1 MSVIENSDPRDSEIA
16 RLKAMLAHAE
26 ETHELEKQ
34 QLARELHNEF
44 GSTLTALAMRMAV
57 LSRQPAGTSSAAD
70 QWTRVNGILATLTQ
84 TARRIQSDLRPG
96 ALDVMGL
103 KLALEEYLNDFGI
116 RHTLGTGLTLPDQ
129 ELVLEETRAVALFR
143 MFQEILRN
151 VQRHAA
157 AGQIRAT
164 LAFEQDGQTL
174 SLLVTDDGVG
184 FDASSHDP
192 VSSHGLRRLAERAAF
207 LGGSLHLASVPGE
220 GTSVRV
226 TMPLALMQASLQ
238 PTTPTP

>member
-1 MSVIENSDPRDSEIA
+1 MSLPENSDPRDSEIA
-16 RLKAMLAHAE
+16 RLRAMLAHAE
-26 ETHELEKQ
+26 EIHELEKQ
-34 QLARELHNEF
+34 RLARELHNEF

-57 LSRQPAGTSSAAD
+57 LSRQPAGEPPATD
-70 QWTRVNGILATLTQ
+70 QWTRVNGILASLTQ

-96 ALDVMGL
+96 ALDVVGL
-103 KLALEEYLNDFGI
+103 KLALEEYLNDFGA
-116 RHTLGTGLTLPDQ
+116 RHALRTGLTLPDQ
-129 ELVLEETRAVALFR
+129 ELLLEEARAVALFR

-164 LAFEQDGQTL
+164 LALEQNGQAL
-174 SLLVTDDGVG
+174 SLLVSDDGVG
-184 FDASSHDP
+184 FDAASHDP
-192 VSSHGLRRLAERAAF
+192 GSSHGLRRLAERAAF

-226 TMPLALMQASLQ
+226 TLPLAPMQAPL
-238 PTTPTP
+238 

>member
-1 MSVIENSDPRDSEIA
+1 MSLPENSDPRDSEVT
-16 RLKAMLAHAE
+16 RLRAMLAHAE
-26 ETHELEKQ
+26 EMHELEKQ
-34 QLARELHNEF
+34 RLARELHNEF

-57 LSRQPAGTSSAAD
+57 LSRHPTGEPPATD
-70 QWTRVNGILATLTQ
+70 QWTRVNGILASLTQ

-96 ALDVMGL
+96 TLDVIGL
-103 KLALEEYLNDFGI
+103 KLALEEYLDDFGT
-116 RHTLGTGLTLPDQ
+116 RHALRTGLTLPDQ
-129 ELVLEETRAVALFR
+129 ELVLEEARAVALFR

-164 LAFEQDGQTL
+164 LAFEQNGQIL
-174 SLLVTDDGVG
+174 SLLVSDDGVG
-184 FDASSHDP
+184 FDAASHNP
-192 VSSHGLRRLAERAAF
+192 GSSHGLRRLAERAAF

-226 TMPLALMQASLQ
+226 TMPLAPVQASL
-238 PTTPTP
+238 